1 MEIFEDKKPMA
12 LYQFALQA
20 LKMNRF
26 AAYIVIGDMVV
37 VSFYSCLHSFVH
49 FLVLTFLAVC
59 PFAERYELSWLPA
72 TGVKM
77 MANLNSFVFC
87 YPLVSTV
94 KFPTA
99 FYSSINKTPKQ
110 MIINAVSLATIL
122 CAHIV
127 SLLFPLNDLSHVVST
142 LVHK

>member
-1 MEIFEDKKPMA
+1 MEILEDKEPMA

-49 FLVLTFLAVC
+49 FLVLTFLPVSA
-59 PFAERYELSWLPA
+59 FAEGYGLSWLPA

-77 MANLNSFVFC
+77 MADLNSFVFC

-99 FYSSINKTPKQ
+99 FYSSVRGKSCVEFFRSP
-110 MIINAVSLATIL
+110 
-122 CAHIV
+122 
-127 SLLFPLNDLSHVVST
+127 
-142 LVHK
+142 

>member
-1 MEIFEDKKPMA
+1 MVINPYILLPKSRILSASKIMEILEDKKPMA

-20 LKMNRF
+20 PKMNRF
-26 AAYIVIGDMVV
+26 AAYIVIGGMVV

-49 FLVLTFLAVC
+49 FLVLTFFPVC
-59 PFAERYELSWLPA
+59 AFAEGYGLSWLPA

-99 FYSSINKTPKQ
+99 FYSSVRCVEFFRSP
-110 MIINAVSLATIL
+110 
-122 CAHIV
+122 
-127 SLLFPLNDLSHVVST
+127 
-142 LVHK
+142 

>member
-1 MEIFEDKKPMA
+1 MEILEDKKPMA

-20 LKMNRF
+20 PKMNRF

-49 FLVLTFLAVC
+49 FLVLTFLPVC
-59 PFAERYELSWLPA
+59 AFAEGYELSWLPA

-99 FYSSINKTPKQ
+99 FYSSVRCVAFFRSP
-110 MIINAVSLATIL
+110 
-122 CAHIV
+122 
-127 SLLFPLNDLSHVVST
+127 
-142 LVHK
+142 

>member
-26 AAYIVIGDMVV
+26 AAYIVIGDTVV

-49 FLVLTFLAVC
+49 FLVLTCLPVC
-59 PFAERYELSWLPA
+59 AFAEGYWLSWLPA
-72 TGVKM
+72 TDVKM

-99 FYSSINKTPKQ
+99 FYSSVNKTTKQ
-110 MIINAVSLATIL
+110 MIINSVSLATIL
-122 CAHIV
+122 CTDIV
-127 SLLFPLNDLSHVVST
+127 SLLFPLKNLSHVVST
-142 LVHK
+142 LMHK